1 MRHRYRP
8 DRESCVQVRRD
19 MRAFLDRCQ
28 VDADAAEDALLI
40 ANELACNAVD
50 HAHTPFSL
58 TATLSPGSLRIE
70 LTDGSSEAPRLQ
82 PRRQAGGRGRGPEVG
97 GHLAGG
103 GAVRAKG
110 PGKAGG
116 GGGPPR
122 GEPVP
127 RWPVPA

>member
-82 PRRQAGGRGRGPEVG
+82 PHDTTAERGRGLQMVEYLSSRWSFRRNG
-97 GHLAGG
+97 S
-103 GAVRAKG
+103 
-110 PGKAGG
+110 GKTVVADVVL
-116 GGGPPR
+116 PAMT
-122 GEPVP
+122 
-127 RWPVPA
+127 VPA

>member
-82 PRRQAGGRGRGPEVG
+82 PHDTTAERGRGLQMVE
-97 GHLAGG
+97 HLSSRWSFRRNGS
-103 GAVRAKG
+103 
-110 PGKAGG
+110 GKTVVADVVL
-116 GGGPPR
+116 PAMT
-122 GEPVP
+122 
-127 RWPVPA
+127 VPA